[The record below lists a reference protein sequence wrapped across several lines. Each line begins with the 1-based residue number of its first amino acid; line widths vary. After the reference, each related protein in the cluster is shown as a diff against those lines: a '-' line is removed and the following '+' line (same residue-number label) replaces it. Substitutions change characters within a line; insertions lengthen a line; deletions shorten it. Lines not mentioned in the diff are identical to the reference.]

1 MIKINLL
8 PEGSRRPAVERGG
21 GPSSLKISPLLLLG
35 LSAVLGF
42 GAVGALGWYWNSRIA
57 RLEQQIS
64 KEQAEQARL
73 AAIQKQ
79 NQVYENQVKE
89 LEQRLHTIQLLEA
102 GRTGPVPLMS
112 ALGDTAT
119 QTRDLYL
126 LSVSPEG
133 DRLLLKGEAASAA
146 SIAGF
151 ITALKRS
158 GGFADVE
165 LRQYYQDDE
174 KERMVFKFDLNCAY
188 GHPGSAASAARA
200 GTGTGASGP
209 RTKS

>member
-8 PEGSRRPAVERGG
+8 PEGSRRSAVQRRG
-21 GPSSLKISPLLLLG
+21 GPSSLKVSPLLLLG

-42 GAVGALGWYWNSRIA
+42 GAVGGLGWYWNGRIV

-64 KEQAEQARL
+64 KEQAEKARL
-73 AAIQKQ
+73 AGIQKQ

-89 LEQRLHTIQLLEA
+89 LERRLHTIELLEA
-102 GRTGPVPLMS
+102 GRTGPVPFMT
-112 ALGDTAT
+112 ALGDTAN

-146 SIAGF
+146 SIAGL
-151 ITALKRS
+151 IAALKRS
-158 GGFADVE
+158 SGFADVE

-174 KERMVFKFDLNCAY
+174 KDRTVFKFDLNCAY
-188 GHPGSAASAARA
+188 GHPGSAAGAARA
-200 GTGTGASGP
+200 GTVAGASGP